1 MSSGAAHVSTFVV
14 ILVLDAMWLYA
25 TGRID
30 PYVEN
35 AETMFFALLSRV
47 LVYAWVM
54 YTVVPS
60 IYCSYDTSF
69 KNVALVGAIKGFT
82 TFGMWNFA
90 TVDSFTDVGMPLLDT
105 LWGMALTVA
114 ASALTVRVDGR

>member
-1 MSSGAAHVSTFVV
+1 MSSTAAHVSAFLS
-14 ILVLDAMWLYA
+14 IMLLDTMWLYV

-35 AETMFFALLSRV
+35 GETIFFALLSRV

-54 YTVVPS
+54 YTVVPA
-60 IYCSYDTSF
+60 IYCSNDTSL
-69 KNVALVGAIKGFT
+69 KNVAFMGAVKGFT
-82 TFGMWNFA
+82 AFGMWNFA
-90 TVDSFTDVGMPLLDT
+90 TVDSFTDVGMPVMDT
-105 LWGMALTVA
+105 VWGMALTVA